1 MEIHDSDSKQPDKES
16 VPEIDQMKLQMFM
29 QQIKDNQNLSLGVLA
44 GAGAAILGAAAWA
57 AVTAISGWQIGF
69 MAIGVGYLV
78 GYAVRMFGNGVD
90 TSFGIAGATLSLLG
104 CVTGNLLAVCIF
116 IGQEQGIEVMDI
128 LSQLDFAI
136 ATELIVDTSGPMDL
150 LFYGFAVYYGYKN
163 SFRKISEEEMATL
176 VRP

>member
-1 MEIHDSDSKQPDKES
+1 MEFQDSDSKTPDEES
-16 VPEIDQMKLQMFM
+16 APEIDQMKMQMFM
-29 QQIKDNQNLSLGVLA
+29 QQIKDNQNLSMGILA
-44 GAGAAILGAAAWA
+44 GAGAAALGAAIWA
-57 AVTAISGWQIGF
+57 VVTAATGWQIGF
-69 MAIGVGYLV
+69 LAIGVGYLV

-104 CVTGNLLAVCIF
+104 CVAGNLLTVCIF

-150 LFYGFAVYYGYKN
+150 LFYGFAAYYGYKN
-163 SFRKISEEEMATL
+163 SIRQISKEEMATL